1 MAEND
6 LNNIMQSW
14 DTMDIGELGSSLLQR
29 KGEIAKASAKAAKK
43 DERIAMAM
51 GVLMA
56 GQALYKNQVNNRQAE
71 LDKIH
76 AFDQAQ
82 ANAQAPAIQQM
93 ADLYKVIDDFETSE
107 QARQGNKDF
116 KLTAENYMDYWD
128 NDSQYAEQ
136 LKIQIQ
142 PTVEK
147 IMTGLDFEIDGIKT
161 PRFRKVQNQILPA
174 VVENMMKNR
183 EGFRSGLTQLFGDTK
198 GAGVI
203 MSYEDML
210 SQATSLTVD
219 ELKIIKAKKMSE
231 YKSQYDAQGR
241 KIFNLNNIKNG
252 FKALG
257 KVEEQDGVPDTE
269 NIFKKIEL
277 FEEEWEDTINNLSV
291 DDLIQ
296 TQKNR
301 VLADPSNQDWVP
313 QGQGTA
319 FTDERTQI
327 ANLITND
334 DLDNLARAGF
344 INVGMRKKGIL
355 EKTGFSGFNQLE
367 NLAEELN
374 DESNLKFKTQFID
387 SATGLVARLTK
398 DDTFNRAFFNSD
410 TVITDRTDIR
420 NAAVAY
426 TIGTSVKPQ
435 GKLGIPFYST
445 ERFLGGNNFEYD
457 FDTVNRTLN
466 KHFSIKDGQFIA
478 EQAWFKLKDVDR
490 LGAVQDEVRA
500 IINNTRYSKEQKEI
514 LTARLVD
521 DIGTSKFVFGFEDT
535 EGMALTNEE
544 IVDLLNAG
552 VDVEDAFRK
561 FKAGVTPEKYG
572 TRMFITDVSE
582 AR

>member
-1 MAEND
+1 MAEDKLND
-6 LNNIMQSW
+6 IMQSW

-29 KGEIAKASAKAAKK
+29 KGDIAKASAKAAKK
-43 DERIAMAM
+43 DEKIAMAM

-56 GQALYKNQVNNRQAE
+56 GQSLYKNQVNNRQAE
-71 LDKIH
+71 LNKIH

-82 ANAQAPAIQQM
+82 ATAQAPAIQKM
-93 ADLYKVIDDFETSE
+93 ADLYGVIDNFEKEE
-107 QARQGNKDF
+107 QTRLGDENF

-161 PRFRKVQNQILPA
+161 PRFKKVQNQILPA
-174 VVENMMKNR
+174 IVENMMKNR
-183 EGFRSGLTQLFGDTK
+183 EGFRSGLTQLFGDK
-198 GAGVI
+198 EGAGVI

-210 SQATSLTVD
+210 NQATSLTVD
-219 ELKIIKAKKMSE
+219 ELKIIKAKKMSQ
-231 YKSQYDAQGR
+231 YKSEYDAQGR
-241 KIFNLNNIKNG
+241 KLFNLKNIKNG

-257 KVEEQDGVPDTE
+257 KVEEQDGVPDTS
-269 NIFKKIEL
+269 NIYKKVEL
-277 FEEEWEDTINNLSV
+277 FEEKWEDTINNLSV

-301 VLADPSNQDWVP
+301 VLSDPSNQDWIP
-313 QGQGTA
+313 QGQGTV
-319 FTDERTQI
+319 FEKERTEI
-327 ANLITND
+327 ENLITTNKVD
-334 DLDNLARAGF
+334 DLSREGF
-344 INVGMRKKGIL
+344 IAPGMRKRGVEL
-355 EKTGFSGFNQLE
+355 FNQLE
-367 NLAEELN
+367 DMTEELN
-374 DESNLKFKTQFID
+374 DTSNIKFKTQFVD

-410 TVITDRTDIR
+410 TVITDKTNIR
-420 NAAVAY
+420 NAAISY
-426 TIGTSVKPQ
+426 TIATSVKA
-435 GKLGIPFYST
+435 GGLLGGTFYSS
-445 ERFLGGNNFEYD
+445 EKPFWFGGNNFKYD

-490 LGAVQDEVRA
+490 LGAVQDEIKSIV
-500 IINNTRYSKEQKEI
+500 NNTKYSKEQKEI

-521 DIGTSKFVFGFEDT
+521 DIGTSKFVFGFEDN
-535 EGMALTNEE
+535 EGMALTNQE
-544 IVDLLNAG
+544 IVDLINAG

-561 FKAGVTPEKYG
+561 FKEGVTPEKYG
-572 TRMFITDVSE
+572 TQWWITGESE

>member
-1 MAEND
+1 MAEDKLND
-6 LNNIMQSW
+6 IMQSW

-29 KGEIAKASAKAAKK
+29 KGDIAKASAKAAKK

-71 LDKIH
+71 LNKIH

-82 ANAQAPAIQQM
+82 ATAQAPAIQKM
-93 ADLYKVIDDFETSE
+93 ADLYGVIDNFEKEE
-107 QARQGNKDF
+107 QARLGDENF

-136 LKIQIQ
+136 LKIQVMPAI
-142 PTVEK
+142 EK
-147 IMTGLDFEIDGIKT
+147 LMTGVNFEIDGIKT
-161 PRFRKVQNQILPA
+161 PRFKKVQNQILPA
-174 VVENMMKNR
+174 IVENMMKNR
-183 EGFRSGLTQLFGDTK
+183 EGFRSGLTQLFGDK
-198 GAGVI
+198 EGAGVI

-210 SQATSLTVD
+210 NQATGLTVD

-231 YKSQYDAQGR
+231 YKSQYDSQGR
-241 KIFNLNNIKNG
+241 KLFNLNNIRNG

-257 KVEEQDGVPDTE
+257 RVEEQDGVPDTE
-269 NIFKKIEL
+269 NIYKKIEL
-277 FEEEWEDTINNLSV
+277 FEEGWEDTVNNLSI
-291 DDLIQ
+291 DDIIQ
-296 TQKNR
+296 TQISR
-301 VLADPSNQDWVP
+301 VLSDPSNQDWIP

-319 FTDERTQI
+319 FTDERTEI
-327 ANLITND
+327 ENLISGDKLD
-334 DLDNLARAGF
+334 DLSREGF
-344 INVGMRKKGIL
+344 INVGMRKRGGSL
-355 EKTGFSGFNQLE
+355 TGFSAFNQLE
-367 NLAEELN
+367 NLSDELS
-374 DESNLKFKTQFID
+374 DSSNIKFKTQFVD
-387 SATGLVARLTK
+387 SATGIVARLTM

-410 TVITDRTDIR
+410 TVITDKTDIR

-435 GKLGIPFYST
+435 GGLGQPWFST
-445 ERFLGGNNFEYD
+445 EKVFGGNNFEYD

-490 LGAVQDEVRA
+490 LGAVQDEIKSIV
-500 IINNTRYSKEQKEI
+500 NNTKYSKEQKEI

-521 DIGTSKFVFGFEDT
+521 DIGTSKFVFGFEDN
-535 EGMALTNEE
+535 EGMALTNQE
-544 IVDLLNAG
+544 IVDLINAG

-561 FKAGVTPEKYG
+561 FKEGVTPEKYG
-572 TRMFITDVSE
+572 TRRFITDVSE

>member
-301 VLADPSNQDWVP
+301 VLSDPSNQDWVP

-319 FTDERTQI
+319 FTDERTEI
-327 ANLITND
+327 ENLITSNKID
-334 DLDNLARAGF
+334 DLSREGF
-344 INVGMRKKGIL
+344 IAPGMRKRGL
-355 EKTGFSGFNQLE
+355 ELFNQLE
-367 NLAEELN
+367 DMTEELN
-374 DESNLKFKTQFID
+374 DDSNIKFKKQFVD

-410 TVITDRTDIR
+410 TVTTDRTEIR

-426 TIGTSVKPQ
+426 TIATSVKAGGP
-435 GKLGIPFYST
+435 LGGTFFST
-445 ERFLGGNNFEYD
+445 EKFFGGNNFKYD

-490 LGAVQDEVRA
+490 LGAGQDEVRA

-552 VDVEDAFRK
+552 VDIEDAFRK

-572 TRMFITDVSE
+572 TQWWITGESE

>member
-257 KVEEQDGVPDTE
+257 KVEEQDGVPDTS
-269 NIFKKIEL
+269 NIYKKIEL

-301 VLADPSNQDWVP
+301 VLSDPSNQDWVP

-319 FTDERTQI
+319 FTDERTEI
-327 ANLITND
+327 ENLITSNKID
-334 DLDNLARAGF
+334 DLSREGF
-344 INVGMRKKGIL
+344 IAPGMRKRGL
-355 EKTGFSGFNQLE
+355 ELFNQLE
-367 NLAEELN
+367 DMTEELN
-374 DESNLKFKTQFID
+374 DDSNIKFKKQFVD

-410 TVITDRTDIR
+410 TVTTDRTEIR

-426 TIGTSVKPQ
+426 TIATSVKAGGP
-435 GKLGIPFYST
+435 LGGTFFST
-445 ERFLGGNNFEYD
+445 EKFFGGNNFKYD

-552 VDVEDAFRK
+552 VDIEDAFRK

-572 TRMFITDVSE
+572 TQWWITGESE